1 MGASIKWVL
10 IMAVFLLES
19 GCWDSKP
26 IQNMVYVTA
35 IGLDYDEDHY
45 IVHAQSLNFSNVAKS
60 ENFEIGKNV
69 PVWIGRGEGK
79 TVSQALSSIYAT
91 SQVRVY
97 WGHVRA
103 IICSDRMLKS
113 NDSVR
118 QAYDAINRYRE
129 VRYNIL
135 VYGTKE
141 PMTKVLTQ
149 KSIFNFS
156 PLESIMDT
164 PEDSYS
170 QRSFIPPQYGYKL
183 IAEVSEPG
191 RTAMLPSL
199 SIVDDSWTEDQ
210 KKKSMFEVDG
220 AYMINTQ
227 EVKGWF
233 SGDDIKGTR
242 WLYDKMKRAIINIPG
257 KGDPI
262 AALVLKLPKHRV
274 ENYLENGEL
283 RFNITVEVQAYV
295 DEMVQDASKKK
306 MEQEAE
312 AVVREEIKSTYLK
325 GVAKQTDI
333 LNLLGVL
340 YEKKYKIWKQL
351 MDENGLVLKEETLN
365 KIDVHVTLINTGTYK
380 GKAR

>member
-1 MGASIKWVL
+1 MAVSIKWVL
-10 IMAVFLLES
+10 ILAVLLLES

-35 IGLDYDEDHY
+35 IGLDYEEGNF
-45 IVHAQSLNFSNVAKS
+45 IVHVQTLNFSNVAKS

-69 PVWIGRGEGK
+69 PVWLGRGEGK
-79 TVSQALSSIYAT
+79 TVSEALTSIYAT

-103 IICSDRMLKS
+103 IIFSDRML
-113 NDSVR
+113 NATDSVKH
-118 QAYDAINRYRE
+118 AYDAINRYRE
-129 VRYNIL
+129 IRYNIL

-141 PMTKVLTQ
+141 PMTKILTQ

-170 QRSFIPPQYGYKL
+170 QRSFIPPQYGYRL

-199 SIVDDSWTEDQ
+199 ATVDDSWTEDQ
-210 KKKSMFEVDG
+210 KKKSMFKVDG
-220 AYMINTQ
+220 AYMVNTQ
-227 EVKGWF
+227 ELRGWF
-233 SGDDIKGTR
+233 SGDDLKGAR
-242 WLYDKMKRAIINIPG
+242 WLYKKMKRAIINIPG
-257 KGDPI
+257 NGDPI
-262 AALVLKLPKHRV
+262 AALVLKLPKHRI
-274 ENYLENGEL
+274 ETYLENGEL

-295 DEMVQDASKKK
+295 DEMVQNTSTKK

-325 GVAKQTDI
+325 GVSKQTDI
-333 LNLLGVL
+333 LNLLGQL
-340 YEKKYKIWKQL
+340 YEKKYKIWKSL
-351 MDENGLVLKEETLN
+351 SDENQLVLKEDTLN
-365 KIDVHVTLINTGTYK
+365 KIDVHVRITNTGTYK

>member
-1 MGASIKWVL
+1 MAVSIKWVL
-10 IMAVFLLES
+10 ILALLLLES

-35 IGLDYDEDHY
+35 IGLDYEGGNY
-45 IVHAQSLNFSNVAKS
+45 IVHVQTLNFSNVAKS
-60 ENFEIGKNV
+60 ENFQIGKNV
-69 PVWIGRGEGK
+69 PVWIGRGQGK
-79 TVSQALSSIYAT
+79 TVSEALSSIYAT

-103 IICSDRMLKS
+103 IICSDGIL
-113 NDSVR
+113 NATESVR

-129 VRYNIL
+129 IRYNIL

-141 PMTKVLTQ
+141 PMLKIFTQ

-170 QRSFIPPQYGYKL
+170 QRSFIPPQYGYRL

-199 SIVDDSWTEDQ
+199 STVDDSWTED
-210 KKKSMFEVDG
+210 KNKKSMFKVDG
-220 AYMINTQ
+220 AYMINNQ
-227 EVKGWF
+227 ETKGWY
-233 SGDDIKGTR
+233 SENDLKGAR
-242 WLYDKMKRAIINIPG
+242 WLYNKMKRAVVNIPD

-262 AALVLKLPKHRV
+262 AALVLKLPKHRI
-274 ENYLENGEL
+274 ETYLENGEL
-283 RFNITVEVQAYV
+283 RFNIAVEVQAYV
-295 DEMVQDASKKK
+295 DEIVQDASKKK

-312 AVVREEIKSTYLK
+312 AVVRQEIKATYLK
-325 GVAKQTDI
+325 GISTQTDI
-333 LNLLGVL
+333 LNLLGEL
-340 YEKKYKIWKQL
+340 YQKNIKF
-351 MDENGLVLKEETLN
+351 
-365 KIDVHVTLINTGTYK
+365 
-380 GKAR
+380 GKN